1 MFKEITAQF
10 KVTED
15 TAFNEG
21 RWKEDRGYF
30 IFEVKRMVSGASAYG
45 DRSCHSCII
54 ANVPSSFQHHFD
66 TRYSG
71 IKPEKKEWIEF
82 WKNWIEDEYSLKVE
96 LDAYEEETVE
106 IKEGK

>member
-15 TAFNEG
+15 TAFKEG
-21 RWKEDRGYF
+21 KWKEDRGYF
-30 IFEVKRMVSGASAYG
+30 IFEVKRRVSGASAYG
-45 DRSCHSCII
+45 DRSCHSVII
-54 ANVPSSFQHHFD
+54 TNVPEAFPYHFD
-66 TRYSG
+66 TRYDS
-71 IKPEKKEWIEF
+71 ISTEKEAWVKF
-82 WKNWIEDEYSLKVE
+82 WKDWIEDRFGLKVE